1 MPPSLAVI
9 LTWAV
14 LGGWCLALGGFAG
27 QWLRPRM
34 SWPAAAR
41 VALWT
46 GFAIL
51 VLLVLVPNFFIP
63 LASGTEVLIAALV
76 TAGAV
81 GLWLL
86 ARQRTGGKGQMLWTR
101 PGWWVLVP
109 IVALLAMAWL
119 FAHLSFGP
127 LTNYDSG
134 LYHLNSI
141 QFAAEYRTIP
151 GLANMSDRYGTNVS
165 AFNLAAAMSNSPW
178 GIEAFRL
185 LVGLFAVLAAADL
198 GLRLADGD
206 RAGMRQPGFYVM
218 GIGLLVGLP
227 FIAGNPGY
235 WLTSPSPDTTSM
247 LMTLVAGAYLA
258 DALADR
264 DPAWTQLALVTAALA
279 ASIRTQLWVF
289 VAAVV
294 AALLV
299 RAYLARTGDRP
310 WWRPAGPTIL
320 GGALAAVIFVVMMI
334 RDVVISGWLL
344 FPAPYAPMPVAWRVT
359 DTTAVREWLLA
370 WARSPG
376 TDPAQTLSSWDWFWP
391 WVSTSVNDWAIRG
404 AIGLLGLALAV
415 LLALRWNL
423 SSPGPQA
430 GTIPGRACG
439 LAMAAPVL
447 TVLVWFFTAPDPRFA
462 WGAILLVGAIPAGF
476 ALVWLGD
483 AVRLGEPKAW
493 QGNRVAATAL
503 AGFLVL
509 AVLPA
514 AIGGLAQV
522 RGFIAEGW
530 EVREYGFG
538 PLTVRAAVN
547 PVPVSQVQEFILD
560 SGQQVT
566 VPVGTDQCW
575 MAFPLCR
582 PYPDPTIYFPG
593 ASIADGVRD
602 SA

>member
-1 MPPSLAVI
+1 MPPSIAVI

-14 LGGWCLALGGFAG
+14 LVGWCLLLGAFAG
-27 QWLRPRM
+27 QMLRTRM
-34 SWPAAAR
+34 SWPAATR

-46 GFAIL
+46 GFALL
-51 VLLVLVPNFFIP
+51 VLLALIPNFFVP
-63 LASGTEVLIAALV
+63 VVSSTQVLITLLV
-76 TAGAV
+76 TVLAV
-81 GLWLL
+81 VGWWLA
-86 ARQRTGGKGQMLWTR
+86 ARGTKGKGMMLWTR

-109 IVALLAMAWL
+109 VVALFAMVL
-119 FAHLSFGP
+119 LYAHLSFGP

-134 LYHLNSI
+134 LYHLNAI

-185 LVGLFAVLAAADL
+185 LIGLFAVLAATDL

-206 RAGMRQPGFYVM
+206 RGAMRQPGFYVL
-218 GIGLLVGLP
+218 GISLLISLP

-235 WLTSPSPDTTSM
+235 WLTSPSPDTASL
-247 LMTLVAGAYLA
+247 LMTVVAGAYLA

-264 DPAWTQLALVTAALA
+264 EPAWTQVALVTAALA

-299 RAYLARTGDRP
+299 RAYLGRSADRP
-310 WWRPAGPTIL
+310 WWR
-320 GGALAAVIFVVMMI
+320 
-334 RDVVISGWLL
+334 
-344 FPAPYAPMPVAWRVT
+344 PAPYAPMPVSWRVT

-391 WVSTSVNDWAIRG
+391 WVQTSVNDWAIRG
-404 AIGLLGLALAV
+404 AVGLLGLALAV

-430 GTIPGRACG
+430 GAISGRACG
-439 LAMAAPVL
+439 LALAAPIL

-476 ALVWLGD
+476 ALTWLGD
-483 AVRLGEPKAW
+483 AVRL
-493 QGNRVAATAL
+493 
-503 AGFLVL
+503 
-509 AVLPA
+509 
-514 AIGGLAQV
+514 
-522 RGFIAEGW
+522 
-530 EVREYGFG
+530 
-538 PLTVRAAVN
+538 
-547 PVPVSQVQEFILD
+547 
-560 SGQQVT
+560 
-566 VPVGTDQCW
+566 
-575 MAFPLCR
+575 
-582 PYPDPTIYFPG
+582 
-593 ASIADGVRD
+593 
-602 SA
+602 